1 MRRPL
6 EWDMESASIIRSE
19 KGQEYI
25 ISEQKTATA
34 GEKYAVCPVCPH
46 HCRLKEGA
54 VGLCRARRCENRQVV
69 PVNYG
74 MVTALALDPIEK
86 KPLHFFHPGSRIL
99 SVGSFG
105 CNLHCPFCQK
115 HDIAE
120 GTAKS
125 TGAVRM
131 SPEEILE
138 AAVNLRSRGNIGVAF
153 TYNEALV
160 GYEFVRDTARL
171 VHEAGMYNALVTNG
185 MAEMPILL
193 ELLPYIDAMNI
204 DLKAFRPELYKW
216 LGGDLQTVMRFIS
229 RSAED
234 AHVELTTL
242 IIPGKNDD
250 LRDMEREAVWIAEID
265 PQIPLHITRYFPRH
279 RMTEP
284 PTDIRKMRELM
295 SVAKKHLKNVCLGNV

>member
-1 MRRPL
+1 ML
-6 EWDMESASIIRSE
+6 SARSAR
-19 KGQEYI
+19 I
-25 ISEQKTATA
+25 TA
-34 GEKYAVCPVCPH
+34 GSGRVLSDAAGHADVRTGTLFLSITGWSQPLLWT
-46 HCRLKEGA
+46 RSRRNRSISSIRGA
-54 VGLCRARRCENRQVV
+54 GS
-69 PVNYG
+69 
-74 MVTALALDPIEK
+74 
-86 KPLHFFHPGSRIL
+86 PGSRIL

-105 CNLHCPFCQK
+105 CNLHCPFCQN
-115 HDIAE
+115 HEIAE

-171 VHEAGMYNALVTNG
+171 VHEAGMYNVLVTNG
-185 MAEMPILL
+185 MAEIPILL

-229 RSAED
+229 RAAED

-250 LRDMEREAVWIAEID
+250 LQDMEEEAAWIAEID
-265 PQIPLHITRYFPRH
+265 PEIPLHITRYFPRH

-284 PTDIRKMRELM
+284 PTDIRKMRILM
-295 SVAKKHLKNVCLGNV
+295 SVAKKHLKNVVLGNV

>member
-1 MRRPL
+1 MKRPL
-6 EWDMESASIIRSE
+6 GWDMESASITRSE
-19 KGQEYI
+19 KGQEYK
-25 ISEQKTATA
+25 ISEQKTAKA

-105 CNLHCPFCQK
+105 CNLHCPFCQN
-115 HDIAE
+115 HEIAE

-131 SPEEILE
+131 SPEEIFE

-171 VHEAGMYNALVTNG
+171 VHEAGMYNVLVTNG
-185 MAEMPILL
+185 MAEIPILL

-216 LGGDLQTVMRFIS
+216 LGGDLQTVMCFIS
-229 RSAED
+229 RAAED

-250 LRDMEREAVWIAEID
+250 LQDMEEEAAWIAEID
-265 PQIPLHITRYFPRH
+265 LEIPLHITRYFPRH

>member
-1 MRRPL
+1 MKRPL
-6 EWDMESASIIRSE
+6 GWDMESASITRSE
-19 KGQEYI
+19 KGQEYK
-25 ISEQKTATA
+25 ISEQKTAKA

-105 CNLHCPFCQK
+105 CNLHCPFCQN
-115 HDIAE
+115 HEIAE

-171 VHEAGMYNALVTNG
+171 VHEAGMYNVLVTNG

-229 RSAED
+229 RAAED

-250 LRDMEREAVWIAEID
+250 LQDMEQEAFWIAEID

>member
-1 MRRPL
+1 
-6 EWDMESASIIRSE
+6 MESASITRSE
-19 KGQEYI
+19 KGQEYK
-25 ISEQKTATA
+25 ISEQKTAKA

-105 CNLHCPFCQK
+105 CNLHCPFCQN
-115 HDIAE
+115 HEIAE

-171 VHEAGMYNALVTNG
+171 VHEAGMYNVLVTNG

-216 LGGDLQTVMRFIS
+216 LGGDLQTVLRFIS
-229 RSAED
+229 RAAED
-234 AHVELTTL
+234 SHVELTTL

-250 LRDMEREAVWIAEID
+250 PRDMEQEALWIAEID
-265 PQIPLHITRYFPRH
+265 PEIPLHITRYFPRH

>member
-54 VGLCRARRCENRQVV
+54 VGLCRARRCENGKVV

-74 MVTALALDPIEK
+74 MVTALALEK

-105 CNLHCPFCQK
+105 CNLHCPFCQN

>member
-6 EWDMESASIIRSE
+6 GWDMESASITRSE

-25 ISEQKTATA
+25 ISEQKTAKA

-54 VGLCRARRCENRQVV
+54 VGLCRARRCENGKVV

-105 CNLHCPFCQK
+105 CNLHCPFCQN